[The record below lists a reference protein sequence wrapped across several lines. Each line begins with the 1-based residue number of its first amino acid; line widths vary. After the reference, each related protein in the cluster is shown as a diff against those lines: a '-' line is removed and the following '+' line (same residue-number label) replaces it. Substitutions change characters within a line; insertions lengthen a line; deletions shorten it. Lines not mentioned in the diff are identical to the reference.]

1 MLLCTD
7 VAARGLDFP
16 AVTHIIQNDPPGDV
30 PDYVQRV
37 GRAAR
42 MGRRG
47 VALLMLAPQELD
59 YTKALE
65 AVGVAIAQQKL
76 FPSLDA
82 LPKPPALSKSAAA
95 EADERRRMFQVAM
108 DSAHNCQ
115 VSSLTHFTR
124 GALRQSLSSIAE
136 LQHNFHGLY
145 IWVFLP
151 FIGTTGVKGNVW
163 RMCCRQG

>member
-1 MLLCTD
+1 MGRGGAGMMAQFRGCEAGMLLCTD

-95 EADERRRMFQVAM
+95 EGDARRRMFQVAM
-108 DSAHNCQ
+108 DSAHHCQ
-115 VSSLTHFTR
+115 VWTLHREGMLGFWAS
-124 GALRQSLSSIAE
+124 
-136 LQHNFHGLY
+136 
-145 IWVFLP
+145 
-151 FIGTTGVKGNVW
+151 
-163 RMCCRQG
+163 CCIT